1 MTTPPTHSDS
11 VSTEQARGYIH
22 CPYCNDAAI
31 AERSQSMTNV
41 IWCRRCE
48 RTIACIPPG
57 WPPDKDEA

>member
-1 MTTPPTHSDS
+1 MTD
-11 VSTEQARGYIH
+11 EQARGYIH

-31 AERSQSMTNV
+31 AERSQSMTSV

-57 WPPDKDEA
+57 WPPDKDES